1 MPGTRLSTQKLSS
14 AQKQQ
19 CSFSKCK
26 MWAHLKCS
34 PVMFTRNCY
43 TELRNKV
50 DYSVRKRNG
59 TLTQA
64 TTWMD
69 LESVMLSE
77 VSHREGQ
84 ILHNSASMRGL
95 EYATRE
101 RQSRMET
108 TPGQGTG
115 ELFSMYSFFSDD
127 KKALSIGYGNTAMM
141 AAEVYT
147 YEWLK

>member
-1 MPGTRLSTQKLSS
+1 MPGTRLSTRKALQNSS
-14 AQKQQ
+14 AL
-19 CSFSKCK
+19 SLKCK

-43 TELRNKV
+43 TELRNTV

-69 LESVMLSE
+69 LENVMLSQ
-77 VSHREGQ
+77 VSHIEGQ

-108 TPGQGTG
+108 TTGQGTG
-115 ELFSMYSFFSDD
+115 ELFSMDSFFSDD
-127 KKALSIGYGNTAMM
+127 KKALSIDYGDTAMT
-141 AAEVYT
+141 AAELYT